1 MPDDEKPDPFKPQQP
16 QIPGVSNAPAAKS
29 AKVHPDTTARVIQP
43 SRSGKLVWPGV
54 ALAVVLVIALGIAK
68 WSGGTNAPATAASL
82 DEGASVAPERAKPAV
97 SLPMG
102 PGPIATTEE
111 LAKTWSSREFE
122 FRNAGI
128 GETVPAIVVHL
139 PGNVY
144 WAFSLREPYGNC
156 TLEYVTDFQRLK
168 SEYNYTSDTPVVAD
182 PCNHAIFDLT
192 KYGPGPNGLVRG
204 QIVQGEGIR
213 PPIAIEVRVKDKD
226 IIAVRS
232 E

>member
-1 MPDDEKPDPFKPQQP
+1 MPDDEKQDPFKPQQP
-16 QIPGVSNAPAAKS
+16 RIPGVSTAPPEKP
-29 AKVHPDTTARVIQP
+29 AKVKPETPARVEP
-43 SRSGKLVWPGV
+43 SSRSGKFVWLGV
-54 ALAVVLVIALGIAK
+54 ALAAVLVIGLGIAK
-68 WSGGTNAPATAASL
+68 WSGGKNAPATAAGL
-82 DEGASVAPERAKPAV
+82 DEGAPAAPERSRPAV

-102 PGPIATTEE
+102 PGPISTTEE

-128 GETVPAIVVHL
+128 GQTVPAIVVHL

-168 SEYNYTSDTPVVAD
+168 SEYNFTSDYPVVAD

-204 QIVQGEGIR
+204 QIVKGEGIR
-213 PPIAIEVRVKDKD
+213 PPIAIEVRVKGKD

>member
-1 MPDDEKPDPFKPQQP
+1 MPDDEKQDPFKPLQP
-16 QIPGVSNAPAAKS
+16 RIPGVSNAPAEKTSKVNPKTSAQVEKS
-29 AKVHPDTTARVIQP
+29 
-43 SRSGKLVWPGV
+43 SRSGKFVWLGV
-54 ALAVVLVIALGIAK
+54 ALAVVLVIGLGIAK
-68 WSGGTNAPATAASL
+68 WSGGKDAPATAAGLEES
-82 DEGASVAPERAKPAV
+82 APAAPERAKPAV
-97 SLPMG
+97 SLAMG
-102 PGPIATTEE
+102 PGPIATTED
-111 LAKTWSSREFE
+111 LAKTWSSREFD

-144 WAFSLREPYGNC
+144 WAFSLREPYGHC

-168 SEYNYTSDTPVVAD
+168 SEYNFTSDYPVVAD

-192 KYGPGPNGLVRG
+192 KYGTGPNGLVRG

-213 PPIAIEVRVKDKD
+213 PPIAIEVRVKGGD

>member
-1 MPDDEKPDPFKPQQP
+1 MPDDDKQDPFKPQQP
-16 QIPGVSNAPAAKS
+16 HIPGVSNAPPQKVEKITPPANAGAGKSSSSMKFVWIAIAA
-29 AKVHPDTTARVIQP
+29 
-43 SRSGKLVWPGV
+43 GV
-54 ALAVVLVIALGIAK
+54 VVLIALGVAK
-68 WSGGTNAPATAASL
+68 WNGNDG
-82 DEGASVAPERAKPAV
+82 APEMAAIRSANTLLSRGKNKPAQAMPV
-97 SLPMG
+97 G
-102 PGPIATTEE
+102 PGPIATTDE

-168 SEYNYTSDTPVVAD
+168 SQYNFTSNYPVVAD
-182 PCNHAIFDLT
+182 PCNHAVFDLT
-192 KYGPGPNGLVRG
+192 KYGAGPNGLVRG

-213 PPIAIEVRVKDKD
+213 PPIAIEVRVKGKD

>member
-1 MPDDEKPDPFKPQQP
+1 MPDDEKRDPFKPQEP
-16 QIPGVSNAPAAKS
+16 RIPGVSNIQRARAPQTPFASNSTPEKS
-29 AKVHPDTTARVIQP
+29 SRLPKVAWLGIA
-43 SRSGKLVWPGV
+43 LVV
-54 ALAVVLVIALGIAK
+54 ALMVGLGIAK
-68 WSGGTNAPATAASL
+68 WSGSEGAPATVVNHDESSHVAA
-82 DEGASVAPERAKPAV
+82 ETAKPAAP
-97 SLPMG
+97 LPIG

-128 GETVPAIVVHL
+128 GGTLPAIVVHL

-156 TLEYVTDFQRLK
+156 KLEYVTDFQRLK
-168 SEYNYTSDTPVVAD
+168 SEYNFASDYPVVAD
-182 PCNHAIFDLT
+182 PCNRAIFDLT

-213 PPIAIEVRVKDKD
+213 PPIAIEVRVKGND